1 VTDTVSARRPRLA
14 SPTAALVLGA
24 LVLVLFVVCAADA
37 GAHHIF
43 ALHDLPTALLV
54 VATAAVGVVV
64 ARHLP
69 ANPMGWILLGVG
81 CFAMLSAAG
90 TNWLLVSERFEHGKL
105 PLGSLALLV
114 QIGWAPTFALFG
126 LVVQLFP
133 DGRPTSRA
141 WRAMMWLYVAVAL
154 AWIGGALEISIAAII
169 GHHVTVDAS
178 GELASLDSPSGATA
192 WWGQLQNVF
201 FWLLGLSLLLAVARQ
216 VVSFIRS
223 GIQRREQ
230 LKWALSGTIL
240 SVACGWATFALSDS
254 ATAIVSAIGNAAITG
269 VVALPVGIG
278 VAILKYRLYAIDRI
292 ISRTLAYT
300 VVTALLAGL
309 YVGLVLLAT
318 QVLDLTS
325 QVAVAA
331 ATLAAAALFNPLR
344 RRVQHRVDRRFNRA
358 RYDADNTVA
367 AFAARLQDITDS
379 DAVRSDL
386 IGTVCHV
393 LEPAQVSLWLA
404 GGTR

>member
-1 VTDTVSARRPRLA
+1 VTDIVAARWPRLA
-14 SPTAALVLGA
+14 SPTTALVLGA
-24 LVLVLFVVCAADA
+24 LVLVLFVVCAANA
-37 GAHHIF
+37 VAHHIF
-43 ALHDLPTALLV
+43 AVHDLPTALLV

-69 ANPMGWILLGVG
+69 ASPMGWIVLGVG

-90 TNWLLVSERFEHGKL
+90 TNWLLVDNRFDHGRL
-105 PLGSLALLV
+105 PLGWLALLA

-133 DGRPTSRA
+133 DGRPASRS
-141 WRAMMWLYVAVAL
+141 WRVLMWLYLAVAL
-154 AWIGGALEISIAAII
+154 AWIGGALDISIAAII

-178 GELASLDSPSGATA
+178 GELASLDNPSGATA
-192 WWGQLQNVF
+192 WWGQVQNVF
-201 FWLLGLSLLLAVARQ
+201 FWLLGLSLLLAVGRQ

-223 GIQRREQ
+223 GSERREQ
-230 LKWALSGTIL
+230 LKWAVSGTVV
-240 SVACGWATFALSDS
+240 SVACGWVTFALSDS
-254 ATAIVSAIGNAAITG
+254 ANAIVSAIGSAAITG

-278 VAILKYRLYAIDRI
+278 IAILKYRLYAIDRI
-292 ISRTLAYT
+292 ISRTLSYA
-300 VVTALLAGL
+300 VITAVLAGL
-309 YVGLVLLAT
+309 YAGLVLLAT

-358 RYDADNTVA
+358 RYDADNTVT
-367 AFAARLQDITDS
+367 AFAARLQDTTDP
-379 DAVRSDL
+379 DTVRSDL
-386 IGTVCHV
+386 IGTVHHA
-393 LEPAQVSLWLA
+393 LEPAHLSLWLT
-404 GGTR
+404 GGTP